1 VRHVVSFQLT
11 EQNAYGMFRNN
22 GIMAMKLKASAMHRH
37 ELKTRGSR
45 GLNKEVNDYI
55 MVEKPTKF

>member
-1 VRHVVSFQLT
+1 
-11 EQNAYGMFRNN
+11 MFRNN